1 MSEDQTAKVSYEVF
15 FIFKIFLFFR
25 NKARMEKMIRKI
37 NIMKKLIRNFIAV
50 SSHMLKKEP
59 LLLEMLKNNRELIN
73 VETIM
78 KMSQNNEEREKDKE

>member
-1 MSEDQTAKVSYEVF
+1 
-15 FIFKIFLFFR
+15 
-25 NKARMEKMIRKI
+25 
-37 NIMKKLIRNFIAV
+37 MKKLIRNFIAV

-59 LLLEMLKNNRELIN
+59 LLLEMLKNHRELIN